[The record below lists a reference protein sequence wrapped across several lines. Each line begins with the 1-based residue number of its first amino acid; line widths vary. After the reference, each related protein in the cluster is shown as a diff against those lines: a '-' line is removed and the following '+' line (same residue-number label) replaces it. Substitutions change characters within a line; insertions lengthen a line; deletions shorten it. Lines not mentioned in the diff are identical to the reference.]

1 MTRDHTPK
9 PVPAVQNAVLILRL
23 LAGAGRPL
31 GATQIA
37 RETGLNVSSA
47 FNILQTLSHEGL
59 LHVNAET
66 KTYSIGMGMMAF
78 AVPLLG
84 ANPSDLLRPVLSA
97 IAEEN
102 RVVVALWHITAEER
116 MVLIDSFAAPNIVQV
131 VIARNRRLPVF
142 AGALGRAY
150 AARLRLDEAAAR
162 KGYES
167 VRWQNPP
174 GFEAYWNDVL
184 AAQQTGYARDR
195 GQLFIGLDSVAA
207 VACDANGVPRLGM
220 SSITIAGQ
228 HDVEPLSK
236 VAKALAAAARQVECC
251 VFGQTSES

>member
-1 MTRDHTPK
+1 MMRHTTPK
-9 PVPAVQNAVLILRL
+9 LVPAVQNAVLILRL

-47 FNILQTLSHEGL
+47 FNILRTMSHEGL
-59 LHVNAET
+59 LHVDAET
-66 KTYSIGMGMMAF
+66 KTYSIGIGMMAF

-102 RVVVALWHITAEER
+102 RVVIALWHITVEER

-131 VIARNRRLPVF
+131 VIARNSRLPVF

-150 AARLRLDEAAAR
+150 AAKLRLDEAATR

-167 VRWQNPP
+167 VRWQNAP
-174 GFEAYWNDVL
+174 GFEAYWKDVL
-184 AAQQTGYARDR
+184 AARQAGHARDR
-195 GQLFIGLDSVAA
+195 GQLFIGLDSMAA

-228 HDVEPLSK
+228 HDADPRLK
-236 VAKALAAAARQVECC
+236 VAKALAAAALQVERC
-251 VFGQTSES
+251 VFGQTNEI